1 MGVWESQMRERYDEY
16 LSLFMRLT
24 QKMIKYK
31 NITNF
36 FLFIAPFVHISCR
49 PFQKREF
56 ISNSPNI

>member
-1 MGVWESQMRERYDEY
+1 MRERYDEY

-36 FLFIAPFVHISCR
+36 FYSLLPSFIFRVAQFE
-49 PFQKREF
+49 RE
-56 ISNSPNI
+56 NL

>member
-1 MGVWESQMRERYDEY
+1 MSIRIMGVWESQMRERYDEY

-36 FLFIAPFVHISCR
+36 FYSLLPSFTFHVAHF
-49 PFQKREF
+49 KRE
-56 ISNSPNI
+56 NL

>member
-36 FLFIAPFVHISCR
+36 FYSLLPSFTFHVAHF
-49 PFQKREF
+49 KRE
-56 ISNSPNI
+56 NL